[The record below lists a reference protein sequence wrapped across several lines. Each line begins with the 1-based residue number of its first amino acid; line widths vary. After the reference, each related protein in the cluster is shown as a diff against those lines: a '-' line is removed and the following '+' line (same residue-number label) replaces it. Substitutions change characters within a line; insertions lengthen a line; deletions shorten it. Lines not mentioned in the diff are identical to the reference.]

1 MPIKVPGK
9 RLSPHAALKHA
20 QKAMKAR
27 GKRQQFAGL
36 MLTSMVDM
44 FTLLVIFLLSNFS
57 ASGDLALTA
66 KDVKLPKARAT
77 TQLERAIVISVSPSN
92 VTVEG
97 EKVADT

>member
-9 RLSPHAALKHA
+9 RVSPQIALKQM

-57 ASGDLALTA
+57 ASGDLQLTA
-66 KDVKLPKARAT
+66 KDIKLPQARAT
-77 TQLERAIVISVSPSN
+77 TELERAIVISISP
-92 VTVEG
+92 
-97 EKVADT
+97 